1 MKNFDIDAFLDNSF
15 KKFGKKKNEK
25 NKMEIEKER
34 TDNLFSN
41 IIDKNIYNTLNIN
54 LPENKNNNL
63 NEFLKEL
70 FPNEK
75 VFENEYTSEKVF
87 VLDKFIKTT
96 IKNKKRIPKSNYTKN
111 LISKI
116 KKDKISYES
125 LLPMNKIWN
134 EYINNLLNG
143 TLNEEI
149 IANKFLKADLHGSM
163 IKVINSNNKN
173 NIGIKGIL
181 IFESRR
187 TFNIL
192 TKENKVKTILK
203 PGSLFE
209 ITFNNIEI
217 QILGDNFLYKSAERT
232 KAKYKIKYN
241 LNNNY
246 LNNLMNI

>member
-1 MKNFDIDAFLDNSF
+1 M
-15 KKFGKKKNEK
+15 
-25 NKMEIEKER
+25 
-34 TDNLFSN
+34 
-41 IIDKNIYNTLNIN
+41 NIN

-63 NEFLKEL
+63 NEFLIKF

-87 VLDKFIKTT
+87 VLDKFIK
-96 IKNKKRIPKSNYTKN
+96 IKRKNKKRISKSNYTKN

-116 KKDKISYES
+116 KKDKISYET

-149 IANKFLKADLHGSM
+149 IASKLLKADLHGS
-163 IKVINSNNKN
+163 IIEVINSNNKN

-181 IFESRR
+181 IYESKR
-187 TFNIL
+187 TLNIL

-232 KAKYKIKYN
+232 KAKYKIRYN

>member
-15 KKFGKKKNEK
+15 KKFEKKKKNE

-87 VLDKFIKTT
+87 VLDKFIKTQ
-96 IKNKKRIPKSNYTKN
+96 IKNKKRISKSNYTKN

-125 LLPMNKIWN
+125 LLSMSKIWN
-134 EYINNLLNG
+134 EYNLLNG

-149 IANKFLKADLHGSM
+149 IAGKLLKADSHGSTER
-163 IKVINSNNKN
+163 IN
-173 NIGIKGIL
+173 II
-181 IFESRR
+181 
-187 TFNIL
+187 
-192 TKENKVKTILK
+192 
-203 PGSLFE
+203 
-209 ITFNNIEI
+209 
-217 QILGDNFLYKSAERT
+217 
-232 KAKYKIKYN
+232 
-241 LNNNY
+241 
-246 LNNLMNI
+246 

>member
-15 KKFGKKKNEK
+15 KKFEKKKKNE

-87 VLDKFIKTT
+87 VLDKFIKTQ
-96 IKNKKRIPKSNYTKN
+96 IKNKKRISKSNYTKN

-149 IANKFLKADLHGSM
+149 IAGKFLKADLHGAM
-163 IKVINSNNKN
+163 IEVINSNNKN

-203 PGSLFE
+203 PGCLFE

-232 KAKYKIKYN
+232 KAKYKIRYT
-241 LNNNY
+241 LNNTY
-246 LNNLMNI
+246 LKNLMNI

>member
-1 MKNFDIDAFLDNSF
+1 
-15 KKFGKKKNEK
+15 
-25 NKMEIEKER
+25 MEIEKER

-41 IIDKNIYNTLNIN
+41 LIDKNIYNTLNIN

-75 VFENEYTSEKVF
+75 VFENEYISEKVF
-87 VLDKFIKTT
+87 VLDKFIKTQ
-96 IKNKKRIPKSNYTKN
+96 IKNKKRISKSNYTKN

-149 IANKFLKADLHGSM
+149 IAGKFLKADLHGAM
-163 IKVINSNNKN
+163 IEVINSNNKN

>member
-15 KKFGKKKNEK
+15 KKFEKKKKNE

-41 IIDKNIYNTLNIN
+41 LIDKNIYNTLNIN

-75 VFENEYTSEKVF
+75 VFENEYISEKVF
-87 VLDKFIKTT
+87 VLDKFIKTQ
-96 IKNKKRIPKSNYTKN
+96 IKNKKRISKSNYTKN

-149 IANKFLKADLHGSM
+149 IAGKFLKADLHGSM
-163 IKVINSNNKN
+163 IEVINSNNKN

>member
-1 MKNFDIDAFLDNSF
+1 MKNFDIDAFLNNSF
-15 KKFGKKKNEK
+15 KKFEKKKKNE

-34 TDNLFSN
+34 TDNLYSN

-63 NEFLKEL
+63 NEFLIKF

-75 VFENEYTSEKVF
+75 IFENEYTSEKVF
-87 VLDKFIKTT
+87 VLDKFIKTQ
-96 IKNKKRIPKSNYTKN
+96 IKNKKRISKSNYTKN

-116 KKDKISYES
+116 KKDKISYET

-149 IANKFLKADLHGSM
+149 IASKLLKADLHGS
-163 IKVINSNNKN
+163 IIEVINSNNKN

-181 IFESRR
+181 IYESKR
-187 TFNIL
+187 TLNIL

-209 ITFNNIEI
+209 ITCNNIEI

>member
-15 KKFGKKKNEK
+15 KKLEKKKKKE
-25 NKMEIEKER
+25 NKEMEVER

-54 LPENKNNNL
+54 LPENKYNNL
-63 NEFLKEL
+63 TEFLKEL

-87 VLDKFIKTT
+87 VLDKFIKTKV
-96 IKNKKRIPKSNYTKN
+96 KNKKRENKSNYTKN
-111 LISKI
+111 LISKL
-116 KKDKISYES
+116 KKDNNILYES
-125 LLPMNKIWN
+125 LLPMNKMWN

-143 TLNEEI
+143 NLNPDS
-149 IANKFLKADLHGSM
+149 IALKILKADLHGSY
-163 IKVINSNNKN
+163 IEVINSNNKN
-173 NIGIKGIL
+173 NIGIRGIL

-192 TKENKVKTILK
+192 NKKNQIKTILK
-203 PGSLFE
+203 PGSLFQ
-209 ITFNNIEI
+209 IYFNDIQI

-232 KAKYKIKYN
+232 KAKYKIKFN

-246 LNNLMNI
+246 LEHLLNI

>member
-1 MKNFDIDAFLDNSF
+1 MKNFDIDAFLNNSF
-15 KKFGKKKNEK
+15 KKFEKKKKNE

-87 VLDKFIKTT
+87 VLDKFIKTQ
-96 IKNKKRIPKSNYTKN
+96 IKNKKRISKSNYTKN

-149 IANKFLKADLHGSM
+149 IAGKFLKADLHGAM
-163 IKVINSNNKN
+163 IEVINSNNKN

-232 KAKYKIKYN
+232 KAKYKIRYT
-241 LNNNY
+241 LNNTY

>member
-15 KKFGKKKNEK
+15 KKFEKKKKNE

-87 VLDKFIKTT
+87 VLDKFIKTQ
-96 IKNKKRIPKSNYTKN
+96 IKNKKRISKSNYTKN

-149 IANKFLKADLHGSM
+149 IAGKFLKADLHGAM
-163 IKVINSNNKN
+163 IEVINSNNKN

-232 KAKYKIKYN
+232 KAKYKIRYT
-241 LNNNY
+241 LNNTY

>member
-1 MKNFDIDAFLDNSF
+1 MKNFDIDAFLNNSF
-15 KKFGKKKNEK
+15 KKFEKKKKNE

-87 VLDKFIKTT
+87 VLDKFIKTQ
-96 IKNKKRIPKSNYTKN
+96 IKNKKRISKSNYTKN

-116 KKDKISYES
+116 KKDKISYET

-149 IANKFLKADLHGSM
+149 IAGKFLKADLHGAM
-163 IKVINSNNKN
+163 IEVINSNNKN

-203 PGSLFE
+203 PGCLFE

-232 KAKYKIKYN
+232 KAKYKIRYT
-241 LNNNY
+241 LNNTY
-246 LNNLMNI
+246 LKNLMNI

>member
-15 KKFGKKKNEK
+15 KKFEKKKKNE

-34 TDNLFSN
+34 TDKLYSN
-41 IIDKNIYNTLNIN
+41 IIDKKIYNTLNIN

-63 NEFLKEL
+63 NEFLIKF

-87 VLDKFIKTT
+87 VLDKFIKTK
-96 IKNKKRIPKSNYTKN
+96 IKNKKRISKSNYTKN

-116 KKDKISYES
+116 KKDKISYET

-149 IANKFLKADLHGSM
+149 IASKLLKADLHGS
-163 IKVINSNNKN
+163 IIEVINSNNKN

-181 IFESRR
+181 LYESKR
-187 TFNIL
+187 TLNIL

-209 ITFNNIEI
+209 ITCNNIEI

-232 KAKYKIKYN
+232 KAKYKIRYN

>member
-1 MKNFDIDAFLDNSF
+1 MS
-15 KKFGKKKNEK
+15 
-25 NKMEIEKER
+25 
-34 TDNLFSN
+34 
-41 IIDKNIYNTLNIN
+41 
-54 LPENKNNNL
+54 
-63 NEFLKEL
+63 
-70 FPNEK
+70 
-75 VFENEYTSEKVF
+75 
-87 VLDKFIKTT
+87 
-96 IKNKKRIPKSNYTKN
+96 
-111 LISKI
+111 
-116 KKDKISYES
+116 
-125 LLPMNKIWN
+125 KIWN
-134 EYINNLLNG
+134 EYNLLNG